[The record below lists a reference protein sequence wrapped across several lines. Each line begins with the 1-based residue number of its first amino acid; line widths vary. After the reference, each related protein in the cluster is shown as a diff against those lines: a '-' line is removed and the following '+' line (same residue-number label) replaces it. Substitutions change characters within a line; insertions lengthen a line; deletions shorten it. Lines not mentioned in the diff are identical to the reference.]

1 MLLLRILPK
10 SVPSRKWVKG
20 RILQNFPCTFDQVFT
35 NFSLKLSVFKRLG
48 NVRARSPIKLRVWA
62 RTQHGKKRLRT
73 ENQFA
78 YLRKNINQG
87 VAARTRAS
95 LCRNKKKLVKEE
107 NSKLRFVPNQNS
119 KWFERDRVIENP
131 NKIQRVQVSQR
142 YLYDSYTRLMLAQ
155 NKSKVCQL

>member
-107 NSKLRFVPNQNS
+107 NSKFRFVPNQNS
-119 KWFERDRVIENP
+119 KWFERESVLTRVIENP
-131 NKIQRVQVSQR
+131 NTIQRVQVSH
-142 YLYDSYTRLMLAQ
+142 T
-155 NKSKVCQL
+155 